1 MKNSLLKKYA
11 IGSVLVISVL
21 FGACKK
27 NKTNPEPSPEPEV
40 KENTKQTPTTN
51 RTDLTNDSLFLYA
64 KEVYF
69 WNTSLPTYD
78 AFEPRKYSV
87 GSGTDLVKYETNLYN
102 LVKSSKSQDYLA
114 DRLYPKYSYI
124 LDQADKNPVASIP
137 NTTLSVDLEGNG
149 NDVGLRFEYFDIP
162 ETPSTSD
169 YSIFVVAVYPNS
181 PAAFAGV
188 VRGDEITEVNGR
200 TYGANFDAEVGS
212 IQSAIEG
219 SVTLIGKRGS
229 VSFTKTL
236 NKAVYKSN
244 PIYKTAVF
252 TEGDKKIGY
261 LAYARFSNKEN
272 SESVLTAAFNDFATK
287 GVTDLIIDL
296 RYNGGGYI
304 STAEHLV
311 NLIAPLGTSGV
322 MFTEHYNSTMQNKKA
337 TILKN
342 QPLLSAGGQVIGT
355 LFDDDYTV
363 SGNTTTFQKKG
374 NLNGV
379 KNVVFIVERYTASAS
394 ELVINSL
401 RPYIKVQLVG
411 QTTYGK
417 PVGFF
422 PITLENKYD
431 VYFSMFETR
440 NSKDEGG
447 YYAGMIPDKTGY
459 EFATD
464 DTMYDFGNAKDD
476 CTATA
481 INLLAPNVTVTGQA
495 KVSATA
501 NRSTSTRLHA
511 IGNRSGGE
519 FVGMIENRK

>member
-1 MKNSLLKKYA
+1 MKNSLLKRHI

-21 FGACKK
+21 FSACKK
-27 NKTNPEPSPEPEV
+27 NKNNPEPSPEPEV

-102 LVKSSKSQDYLA
+102 LVKSSKSQDYLTGKP
-114 DRLYPKYSYI
+114 YPKYSYI
-124 LDQADKNPVASIP
+124 FDQADKNPTASIQ
-137 NTTLSVDLEGNG
+137 NATLSVDLDGNG
-149 NDVGLRFEYFDIP
+149 NDVGLRLGYFGSSD
-162 ETPSTSD
+162 SD
-169 YSIFVVAVYPNS
+169 YKIYVTAVYPNS
-181 PAAFAGV
+181 PAALAGIT
-188 VRGDEITEVNGR
+188 RGDEVVEVNKQP
-200 TYGANFDAEVGS
+200 YGTNFPSDV
-212 IQSAIEG
+212 IQVENAIAG
-219 SVTLIGKRGS
+219 ASVTLKLLKAGVES
-229 VSFTKTL
+229 TTTL
-236 NKAVYKSN
+236 SKISYKSN
-244 PIYKTAVF
+244 PIYRTNVF
-252 TEGDKKIGY
+252 TAGDKKIGY
-261 LAYARFSNKEN
+261 LAYARFSNQEN
-272 SESVLTAAFNDFATK
+272 SESVLTTAFNDFAAK
-287 GVTDLIIDL
+287 GVTDLIVDL

-304 STAEHLV
+304 STAEHMI
-311 NLIAPLGTSGV
+311 NLIAPSGTSGV

-342 QPLLSAGGQVIGT
+342 QPLLNTAGQSVGT

-374 NLNGV
+374 NLSGV
-379 KNVVFIVERYTASAS
+379 KNVVFIVSKNTASAS

-401 RPYIKVQLVG
+401 KPIISVKLVG
-411 QTTYGK
+411 ETTYGK
-417 PVGFF
+417 PIGFF

-447 YYAGMIPDKTGY
+447 YYSGMIPNKTGY

-464 DTMYDFGNAKDD
+464 DKMYDFGNAKDD

-481 INLLAPNVTVTGQA
+481 INLLAPGVTVTGQA